1 MNTPNYNE
9 LIKLLDKLEKQDYS
23 ELYNVVVEW
32 SDGASDILPFGK
44 KFLGRDGNPFGFT
57 YLEDAIK
64 YRDAFI
70 ENTKNGTVEDAVRV
84 SIIVGER
91 IAV

>member
-1 MNTPNYNE
+1 MSKMSDTG
-9 LIKLLDKLEKQDYS
+9 
-23 ELYNVVVEW
+23 LYNVVVEW
-32 SDGASDILPFGK
+32 NDGASDVLPFGK

-70 ENTKNGTVEDAVRV
+70 ENTQNGTVEDAVRV

-91 IAV
+91 VRV